1 MADLQRRSPPLSP
14 VLLAGLPLRIMP
26 LGLLRP
32 LMNAAMKAMLKR
44 HPNVFERV
52 SELGDAEFLID
63 PVDLPISFILR
74 PGGGR
79 PELLPVHDGDYQGE
93 ATAKIHGPLMLLIDL
108 MEGRI
113 DGDAVFFSRDLTI
126 EGDTEAV
133 LMLRNAMDSDEIDVA
148 DDILSIFGPMRGP
161 AQKVMGVAGSLFDRA
176 SDDLEALRSAI
187 IAPVS
192 RRCDRQAAEFQE
204 LEEKLANLPAKLRRQ
219 NRKVSDSSPEGEG
232 IRQ

>member
-14 VLLAGLPLRIMP
+14 VLLAGMPLRIMP

-32 LMNAAMKAMLKR
+32 LTDAAMSAMLKR
-44 HPNVFERV
+44 HPSVFERV
-52 SELGDAEFLID
+52 RELGDAEILID

-74 PGGGR
+74 PGGGT
-79 PELLPVHDGDYQGE
+79 PELLPVRDGDSQGQP
-93 ATAKIHGPLMLLIDL
+93 TAKIHGPLMLLIDL

-161 AQKVMGVAGSLFDRA
+161 AEKVMGVAGTLFERA

-192 RRCDRQAAEFQE
+192 RRVERQAAEVQE

-219 NRKVSDSSPEGEG
+219 NRKVTGGSGAGEG
-232 IRQ
+232 AR